1 MRVLKRRSP
10 RGWRSST
17 PPGWPKRNKIL
28 VICGLTASGKTSL
41 ALKIAKKIGNASII
55 SVDSRQAYQ
64 GLPILT
70 GQDIPPGFTR
80 HQTNLCKYRKLTGVY
95 FAKDSINIWGVDQVP
110 LTETLNIS
118 DFANF
123 AWKVIKKE
131 ALRGKKIILVGGT
144 GLYLK
149 AITEPMLNIHLGFNQ
164 ELRNN
169 LTKLSVEKLQKKLA
183 SLSPKKLANLN
194 QSDKLN
200 PRRLIRAIEIIKN
213 PNSKRPA
220 YFNLQ
225 KNTTFRWVGLKSSL
239 DTLEKNIHK
248 RVLARLKNKAIN
260 EVKQLTKKH
269 PDPNLPIYTSLGLS
283 FIQDYL
289 KLAKGRSEPSAVRS
303 AAKDGSDLSA
313 ACSQLISR
321 WVSQELAYAKR
332 QLTWF
337 KKQPAII
344 WYDQSNNQTKLINIL
359 SLWLTKPSATQ

>member
-248 RVLARLKNKAIN
+248 RVLARLKNKVVK
-260 EVKQLTKKH
+260 EVKALK
-269 PDPNLPIYTSLGLS
+269 TSSSALGLS
-283 FIQDYL
+283 LIL
-289 KLAKGRSEPSAVRS
+289 KYINKKTTQKELVKSWTQV
-303 AAKDGSDLSA
+303 DL
-313 ACSQLISR
+313 R
-321 WVSQELAYAKR
+321 YAKR

>member
-1 MRVLKRRSP
+1 M
-10 RGWRSST
+10 
-17 PPGWPKRNKIL
+17 
-28 VICGLTASGKTSL
+28 
-41 ALKIAKKIGNASII
+41 
-55 SVDSRQAYQ
+55 
-64 GLPILT
+64 
-70 GQDIPPGFTR
+70 
-80 HQTNLCKYRKLTGVY
+80 
-95 FAKDSINIWGVDQVP
+95 
-110 LTETLNIS
+110 
-118 DFANF
+118 
-123 AWKVIKKE
+123 
-131 ALRGKKIILVGGT
+131 VGGT